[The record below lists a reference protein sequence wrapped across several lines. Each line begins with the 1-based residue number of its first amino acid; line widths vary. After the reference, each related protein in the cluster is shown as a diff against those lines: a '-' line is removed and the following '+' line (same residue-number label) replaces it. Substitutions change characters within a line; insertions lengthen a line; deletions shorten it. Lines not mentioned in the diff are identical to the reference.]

1 MHKPRVAEPRGPAC
15 ASICARAQAIAAARE
30 AESVHLRRFAQL
42 KAFSLL
48 TGLVTPIVSLAL
60 TFVAYA
66 WLHGGPPSVADSFT
80 ALALFKLL
88 VLPFKSFVEGVAAI
102 AQARVSLARMLN
114 TRGVRE

>member
-1 MHKPRVAEPRGPAC
+1 M
-15 ASICARAQAIAAARE
+15 
-30 AESVHLRRFAQL
+30 HLRRFAQL

-102 AQARVSLARMLN
+102 AQAPGMLN
-114 TRGVRE
+114 TRGGLVFYNDLNMNNTRILVHT

>member
-1 MHKPRVAEPRGPAC
+1 MAEQRGPAC
-15 ASICARAQAIAAARE
+15 ALICARAQAIAAARE

-88 VLPFKSFVEGVAAI
+88 VLPFKSFVEPAGPLQPSSPWRPAA
-102 AQARVSLARMLN
+102 S
-114 TRGVRE
+114 RGHCCPRGLRAL